1 MRILLAGQPNCGK
14 TTVFNLLTGGRAPTG
29 NRPGVTVETRQGKI
43 RGTGDVLLDL
53 PGLYALSGGGADE
66 ALARQAIGDFAPDLI
81 LNVAD
86 CTALQR
92 SLMLTFSL
100 CQFGKPMA
108 LVLTM
113 GDEGEKQGL
122 KLDISALEGALG
134 IPCLLICARQEGA
147 GEEIKKLLTRG
158 KIPQYVSQWETP
170 VGRGRGAEEIAQRCT
185 VSTGR
190 ERKVGA
196 DRILCHRVWG
206 LVLFAAIMGLVF
218 CVTFRWAGAYLS
230 EKLSTGIEGVGGWI
244 RGLLPNTLPPLLE
257 GLLGEGLWDSVGA
270 VVSFLPQVWL
280 LYLCLGLLEDCGYL
294 SRVAFLLDTPMG
306 RLGLEGRSAIML
318 LLGFGCTVP
327 ATLATRSL
335 EKQEDR
341 EGVMRLLPF
350 VPCSA
355 KLPLTAALAGS
366 LFPKGQGWGFG
377 LLYGLCLVFG
387 LLWGFLGRRGRSR
400 APLVLELPPYRMP
413 HMKSVWKQA
422 GDRAW
427 GFLLRAGPVLFL
439 SAGALWLLMH
449 LTPTFAYT
457 QEVERSLL
465 YPLARGLCPLLYPLG
480 LKDWRQ
486 GVVLLSGVGAKET
499 MGASLYLLYGKGSLP
514 FSFQEALS
522 FGVFALLLPPCVGAV
537 TTMGGELGKRG
548 RWLFVWQILFAYGA
562 AACCYATV
570 IYCAAGTM

>member
-122 KLDISALEGALG
+122 KLDISALERALG

-147 GEEIKKLLTRG
+147 EEEIKKLLARG
-158 KIPQYVSQWETP
+158 KIPKYMSLWETP
-170 VGRGRGAEEIAQRCT
+170 VGRGRAAEKIVQRCT
-185 VSTGR
+185 VYKGQ

-218 CVTFRWAGAYLS
+218 CITFRWAGAYLS
-230 EKLSTGIEGVGGWI
+230 EKLSTGIEGVGSRI
-244 RGLLPNTLPPLLE
+244 RGLLPETLPPLLE

-294 SRVAFLLDTPMG
+294 SRVAFLLDASMG

-327 ATLATRSL
+327 AALATRSL
-335 EKQEDR
+335 EKREDR
-341 EGVMRLLPF
+341 EGVMALLPF

-355 KLPLTAALAGS
+355 KLPLTAALSAS
-366 LFPKGQGWGFG
+366 LFPKGQGWGIG
-377 LLYGLCLVFG
+377 LLYGLSLFLGLFWG
-387 LLWGFLGRRGRSR
+387 LLRRKGRRR

-413 HMKSVWKQA
+413 HIKSVWKQA
-422 GDRAW
+422 GDRAG

-449 LTPTFAYT
+449 LTPPLPTHRIWNGAFYT
-457 QEVERSLL
+457 
-465 YPLARGLCPLLYPLG
+465 PLPEGF
-480 LKDWRQ
+480 
-486 GVVLLSGVGAKET
+486 V
-499 MGASLYLLYGKGSLP
+499 
-514 FSFQEALS
+514 
-522 FGVFALLLPPCVGAV
+522 PCCIPWG
-537 TTMGGELGKRG
+537 
-548 RWLFVWQILFAYGA
+548 
-562 AACCYATV
+562 
-570 IYCAAGTM
+570 

>member
-29 NRPGVTVETRQGKI
+29 NRPGVTVETRRGKI

-92 SLMLTFSL
+92 SLPLTFGL
-100 CQFGKPMA
+100 CQYGKPMA

-122 KLDISALEGALG
+122 KLDLPALEASLG
-134 IPCLLICARQEGA
+134 IPCLLVSARREEVEGK
-147 GEEIKKLLTRG
+147 IKTLLKRG
-158 KIPQYVSQWETP
+158 KTP
-170 VGRGRGAEEIAQRCT
+170 PYSPVWDTPMGRGRAAKEIVRLCT
-185 VSTGR
+185 VSGGG
-190 ERKVGA
+190 ERKAGA

-206 LVLFAAIMGLVF
+206 LVLFAAMMGLVF

-230 EKLSTGIEGVGGWI
+230 EKLSAGVGTLGVWI
-244 RGLLPNTLPPLLE
+244 RGLLPETLPPLLK

-294 SRVAFLLDTPMG
+294 SRVAFLLDAPMG

-327 ATLATRSL
+327 AALATRSL
-335 EKQEDR
+335 EKGEDR
-341 EGVMRLLPF
+341 ANVMGLLPF
-350 VPCSA
+350 VPCTA
-355 KLPLTAALAGS
+355 KLPLTAALAGC
-366 LFPKGQGWGFG
+366 LFPKGQGWGIA
-377 LLYGLCLVFG
+377 LLYGLSLLFG
-387 LLWGFLGRRGRSR
+387 LLWGFLGRRGKKRT
-400 APLVLELPPYRMP
+400 PLVLELPPYRMP

-422 GDRAW
+422 GDRAC

-439 SAGALWLLMH
+439 SAGGLWLLMH
-449 LTPTFAYT
+449 LTWGLAYT
-457 QEVERSLL
+457 EAMEHSLL
-465 YPLARGLCPLLYPLG
+465 YPLARGLSPLLYPLG
-480 LKDWRQ
+480 LFDWRQ

-499 MGASLYLLYGKGSLP
+499 MAASLYLLYGKAPLP
-514 FSFQEALS
+514 FSFEEALS
-522 FGVFALLLPPCVGAV
+522 FGVFALLLPPCVGAM
-537 TTMGGELGKRG
+537 TAIGGELGKGR
-548 RWLFVWQILFAYGA
+548 RWLFLWQLLFAYGA
-562 AACCYATV
+562 AAVVRMVCCYATQ
-570 IYCAAGTM
+570 